1 MSHER
6 FIEVAENNYPMIG
19 EDAVVQA
26 LDYPRSGY
34 FITTS
39 LYWDCECEDNYIRRS
54 DQLMCEECGEF
65 QEDAPNSRIN
75 ELRRHGFH
83 IDWTQPEWRAS
94 LSEHNAT
101 FRKRQPITNRQMRQ

>member
-6 FIEVAENNYPMIG
+6 FIAVAENNYPMIG
-19 EDAVVQA
+19 EAAIVQA

-39 LYWDCECEDNYIRRS
+39 RYWD
-54 DQLMCEECGEF
+54 CGEF

-83 IDWTQPEWRAS
+83 IDWTQPEWQTS

-101 FRKRQPITNRQMRQ
+101 FSKRQPITNRQMQQ